1 MVSVAQNK
9 FGGKKKWSREREV
22 TKWHFILIHEGE
34 YISISFKIPCWNASN
49 EEGTKLD
56 NTEKLLGQVCY
67 EEEDDK
73 PGNLP
78 TTSLNLWAVRRRQ
91 ALQGAL
97 TCCDP
102 SPFTM
107 CGIMA
112 TSPFSNGGSSSGIW
126 SVIIIVTYIHG
137 EFSSTGFLQE
147 KHRLETLQNPPVLS
161 WISPLRRQ
169 PEQDTSCG

>member
-1 MVSVAQNK
+1 MKESV
-9 FGGKKKWSREREV
+9 FPSRLKYLVEMPQMRRELNWITQKNCLGRCA
-22 TKWHFILIHEGE
+22 TKRKMT
-34 YISISFKIPCWNASN
+34 S
-49 EEGTKLD
+49 
-56 NTEKLLGQVCY
+56 LGIYQPPAWTSGLW
-67 EEEDDK
+67 EDDK
-73 PGNLP
+73 LC
-78 TTSLNLWAVRRRQ
+78 SS
-91 ALQGAL
+91 L